1 MRLIIFSQ
9 PSVFIRGHLH
19 AQLATLSKRAITN
32 TWFARL
38 ISKRLSCG
46 ESSLKSLINSGQAV
60 FFLSAYSEQM
70 LAFALFSFLWRIDLR
85 SLILNTKHYILSE
98 QRGRER
104 SLNPPHAAAAR
115 RVGMACAE
123 LAGDLSTAE
132 GHIEKRFTERAK
144 RIIWRCAQGWRP
156 KYPQHWLL
164 CHVGLY

>member
-46 ESSLKSLINSGQAV
+46 ESSLKSLINSDQAV

-98 QRGRER
+98 QRGTFLRELKVLAIVKVSANSAWSAVTLLQKRHPGSQESAIPSRAR
-104 SLNPPHAAAAR
+104 SLHLKLKLKVKIDA
-115 RVGMACAE
+115 
-123 LAGDLSTAE
+123 
-132 GHIEKRFTERAK
+132 H
-144 RIIWRCAQGWRP
+144 
-156 KYPQHWLL
+156 
-164 CHVGLY
+164 GLKKVET